1 MQPLNVALV
10 IPVFDDWPSFNRL
23 THVIDELPELGRVE
37 FDIFVINDG
46 SPAPPVAGESRFRH
60 IRSIRLVNLVCNLG
74 NQRAVAVG
82 LVEASKA
89 PGVEG
94 VIVMD
99 SDGEDRPEDI
109 PRLIATARGNPGRI
123 VCAQRVKRS
132 ESLGFRIF
140 YLLYKTMFR
149 MLSGEIID
157 FGNFSYIPRAE
168 LNRLLHSPPLW
179 NQLPATL
186 IRSRVPLIRV
196 PAERGARYFG
206 RSSMK
211 LDALVAHGLS
221 AFSVYSDIVL
231 VRIMIGMLAIAGL
244 TAVGLAVAAGIALF
258 TDLAIPGWTTTVFGS
273 LGIVLLQSLIF
284 LVISAFLL
292 LNSRSVKPIIPAID
306 APDFIASVE
315 QRFAR
320 PERTAKAS

>member
-1 MQPLNVALV
+1 MHPIKVALV
-10 IPVFDDWPSFNRL
+10 IPVYDDWPSFNRL
-23 THVIDELPELGRVE
+23 IQVIDELPELGRIE
-37 FDIFVINDG
+37 FDIFVVNDG
-46 SPAPPVAGESRFRH
+46 SPVPPIGAESRFRH
-60 IRSIRLVNLVCNLG
+60 IRSIRLVNLLCNLG

-82 LVEASKA
+82 LVKASQER
-89 PGVEG
+89 GVEG

-109 PRLIATARGNPGRI
+109 PRLIATALGNPGRI

-132 ESLGFRIF
+132 ESFSFRLF
-140 YLLYKTMFR
+140 YLLYKTVFR
-149 MLSGEIID
+149 MLSGEVID

-168 LNRLLHSPPLW
+168 LDRLLHSPPLW

-186 IRSRVPLIRV
+186 IRSRVPLIRI
-196 PAERGARYFG
+196 PAERGKRYFG

-231 VRIMIGMLAIAGL
+231 VRLMIGMLAIAGL
-244 TAVGLAVAAGIALF
+244 TAVGLAVAAGIRLF
-258 TDLAIPGWTTTVFGS
+258 TDVAVPGWTTMVFSS
-273 LGIVLLQSLIF
+273 LGIVLMQSLIF
-284 LVISAFLL
+284 SVISAFVL
-292 LNSRSVKPIIPAID
+292 LNGRSVKPIIPAID
-306 APDFIASVE
+306 ALDFIASVE
-315 QRFAR
+315 QRFVR